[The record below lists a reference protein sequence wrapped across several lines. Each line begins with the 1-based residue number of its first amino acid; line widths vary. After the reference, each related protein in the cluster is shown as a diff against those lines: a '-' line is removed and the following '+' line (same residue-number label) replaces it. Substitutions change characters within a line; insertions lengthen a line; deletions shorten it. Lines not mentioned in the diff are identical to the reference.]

1 MILAE
6 PDVALTDL
14 GLALESGA
22 FAVILDRTRPVGRH
36 FTLFFAATATASV
49 LGGAVHGFFPDPA
62 SPASHALWRAA
73 LLAIGVAALGACAAA
88 AHLGL
93 REGVARRVV
102 RIATLELAVYA
113 AIVLSGDRPFAVAV
127 CEYLPAALFLLAVLI
142 ARFARRREGAVLVGA
157 AGLGLTF
164 VASGLQQAGVGLH
177 PRWFNHNAL
186 YHLLEGIALAIHRR
200 EVPQNLLDHKI
211 FALDMGALLAGT
223 KFRGQFEEHLLEGIA
238 LATLY
243 WCARALDR
251 RT

>member
-73 LLAIGVAALGACAAA
+73 LLAVGVAALGACAAA

-186 YHLLEGIALAIHRR
+186 YHLLEGIA
-200 EVPQNLLDHKI
+200 
-211 FALDMGALLAGT
+211 FAM
-223 KFRGQFEEHLLEGIA
+223 
-238 LATLY
+238 LY